1 MIETLLQPSI
11 LVLSN
16 VFFALV
22 GFSIGTVTCSYSQQK
37 KINNI
42 LCGMLLDAQMEKTQ
56 SQADDLM
63 KFGRN

>member
-1 MIETLLQPSI
+1 MIETLLQPTI
-11 LVLSN
+11 FVVANAFFLVIGMTVGTAIS
-16 VFFALV
+16 ALN
-22 GFSIGTVTCSYSQQK
+22 QQK

-63 KFGRN
+63 KFSRN